1 MPKVSFTPCAT
12 SVSTNASLGVMRTLP
27 AAAEV
32 LAMFLLSTTMFM
44 EPPFLAFPWG
54 LAGPCHPGAGGGTEG
69 SCGLPRALAGSFPMV
84 GSPAGCLYPLPRR
97 SFAWIAAVILLAG
110 FVQGALGIGFP
121 TLATPLIALVTDIRT
136 AVIIVLLPCLASIV
150 VAIAGGG
157 PLRRVLAEFWMMP
170 LYMLIGAAIGTRF
183 FIAYPGFPYT
193 LLLAGVILVYLSLDR
208 LGRTDWPLV
217 RDHKGPAGLLFGVI
231 AGISEGTANVA
242 APPLIVYYLAIGL
255 DPTMFVQA
263 LNICFLVGKSTQF
276 VTLTT
281 AGASRPCNGS
291 GTLPLAL
298 VAGAG
303 ALYGIR
309 IRNRID
315 AATYRQWLKGAL
327 FAIALV
333 LIGHYLYRL

>member
-1 MPKVSFTPCAT
+1 MPGFDTLT
-12 SVSTNASLGVMRTLP
+12 LTLP
-27 AAAEV
+27 
-32 LAMFLLSTTMFM
+32 LI
-44 EPPFLAFPWG
+44 
-54 LAGPCHPGAGGGTEG
+54 
-69 SCGLPRALAGSFPMV
+69 
-84 GSPAGCLYPLPRR
+84 
-97 SFAWIAAVILLAG
+97 AWIAAVILLAG
-110 FVQGALGIGFP
+110 VIQGALGIGFP
-121 TLATPLIALVTDIRT
+121 TLATPLIALVSDIRT
-136 AVIIVLLPCLASIV
+136 AVIIVLLPCLASII
-150 VAIAGGG
+150 VAIGKGGR
-157 PLRRVLAEFWMMP
+157 LRRVLAEYWMMP
-170 LYMLIGAAIGTRF
+170 LYMVIGAGIGTRF

-193 LLLAGVILVYLSLDR
+193 LLLAGVIVVYLSLDR

-217 RDHKGPAGLLFGVI
+217 RDHKGPSGLVFGVI

-276 VTLTT
+276 VTLTAVGGVT
-281 AGASRPCNGS
+281 AAQWL

-327 FAIALV
+327 FVIALI
-333 LIGHYLYRL
+333 LCGQYLYAL